1 MQIYNDKE
9 NNRVYQ
15 IDKTKLGAVIE
26 PLETG
31 IGTRYNLDI
40 KDNKKPLLRAFLL
53 VNNKIIL
60 WSLI

>member
-15 IDKTKLGAVIE
+15 IDKTKLGAVTE

-40 KDNKKPLLRAFLL
+40 KDNITEVEEPIDKEII
-53 VNNKIIL
+53 NK
-60 WSLI
+60 

>member
-15 IDKTKLGAVIE
+15 IDKTKLGAVIK

-40 KDNKKPLLRAFLL
+40 KDNIVEEPIDKEII
-53 VNNKIIL
+53 NK
-60 WSLI
+60 